1 MVTLEA
7 TTGNKRADS
16 ALRGLIGIY
25 EVAFPG
31 RIHGCYVEGSHADGT
46 GLDTS
51 DLDLE
56 LVFKE
61 RFASDV
67 ECEAANRLGSA
78 CADLSCVELDVSV
91 VDEAGLAGG
100 AHPLFKLASVLVYGE
115 DIRDRVPLISIEAWT
130 RNRMHAAYW
139 LMNVVL
145 GRPAPVRRPLMYP
158 DPEDEFRGYVQR
170 MVRLPDGREARSTR
184 DLIRTTGW
192 AATALIALRARQY
205 VARKRDCHQLY
216 RRYIGGEHA
225 DLLEDIYIY
234 CRQHW
239 LYLVPDA
246 RAEREQLL
254 AICERALA
262 FENDFLNTYH
272 TYALAELR
280 STEEAARNAACTMLG
295 RLPFDDAE
303 VMEEVRRAA
312 GVGTAASTV
321 DAG

>member
-1 MVTLEA
+1 MVTLVA
-7 TTGNKRADS
+7 TTGNERADG
-16 ALRGLIGIY
+16 ALRGVLGIY

-31 RIHGCYVEGSHADGT
+31 RIRGGYVEGSFADGT

-51 DLDLE
+51 DLDLK

-61 RFASDV
+61 RFASDM
-67 ECEAANRLGSA
+67 ECEAASHLGSA

-91 VDEAGLAGG
+91 VDEAGLAEG
-100 AHPLFKLASVLVYGE
+100 AHPLFKLASILVYGE
-115 DIRDRVPLISIEAWT
+115 DMRDRVPLISIEAWT

-145 GRPAPVRRPLMYP
+145 GRPVPVRRPLRYP
-158 DPEDEFRGYVQR
+158 DPDDEFRGYVQR
-170 MVRLPDGREARSTR
+170 MVRLPDGHEAPSTR

-205 VARKRDCHQLY
+205 VARKRDCHQMY
-216 RRYIGGEHA
+216 QRYIGGEHA

-239 LYLVPDA
+239 RYLIPDT
-246 RAEREQLL
+246 RADREQLR

-280 STEEAARNAACTMLG
+280 STDETARNAVCAMLG

-303 VMEEVRRAA
+303 VIEEVRRAGGMGA
-312 GVGTAASTV
+312 AASTV